1 MALKDT
7 QDSMSEDDW
16 EVQDKEDYESIME
29 YQKTKKF
36 YLKALPY
43 PMDGLE
49 PVFSEELFQM
59 FYLLQHQSYVSN
71 ANSLLEQYDEVY
83 LSGDIKKIR
92 EISHAI
98 EYNLGAHFN
107 YQFFWESLAPM
118 KGSGESEKSS
128 DSDSEEEG

>member
-1 MALKDT
+1 
-7 QDSMSEDDW
+7 
-16 EVQDKEDYESIME
+16 
-29 YQKTKKF
+29 
-36 YLKALPY
+36 
-43 PMDGLE
+43 MDGLE

-107 YQFFWESLAPM
+107 Y
-118 KGSGESEKSS
+118 
-128 DSDSEEEG
+128 